1 MQWNILGAFDITV
14 ADVAE
19 GRARFLLPEGRWF
32 DSLGVHVEVFLG
44 LIVNRKK
51 TKNVTKM

>member
-14 ADVAE
+14 AVAE
-19 GRARFLLPEGRWF
+19 GRARFSLPEGRWF